1 MATKDTPH
9 VKTPITASITDQSNY
24 GTWPNSEPGPYEVSP
39 PSELSILVASSSPL
53 VIGTILQFSQ
63 VAIALLFVGRLG
75 KDELAATSLACLT
88 ANVTGWS
95 VFQGLSSALDTL
107 CPQAFGA
114 GLKKVVGLHV
124 QRMAGLLICVSLCVG
139 CFWYNSF
146 SFQRLLIPNDDIC
159 RLSRDFL
166 RILLLGCPGYACFE
180 CGKRLLQA
188 QGHFSAGLYTMLFC
202 IPIHI
207 FLTWFSVLHL
217 GFGMK
222 GAAISMA
229 IIHNLLPFGLVIYSK
244 IFTSGECWPRITRH
258 TFQNWMAM
266 IKLAIPSLLM
276 LEVECIG
283 FEILTLLAGQMGTA
297 ELCAQT
303 LLVTF
308 CGFIY
313 KIPYSLAIAASTQ
326 ISERIGEGSHQKAK
340 ETAKLVVLLAASFGS
355 VLVVI
360 LLVFRNKI
368 PYLFTNDPSVIVLM
382 FSVVPM
388 IAIFQLVDAI
398 VGVTNGIIRGIGKQY
413 VGAWIQ
419 TLGYY
424 VVGLPF
430 SVFAAFGLG
439 WKLNGLWA
447 GISVAM
453 LLICFLE
460 GMYMYFLDWSELVED
475 AKERNDAER
484 DA

>member
-1 MATKDTPH
+1 MLT
-9 VKTPITASITDQSNY
+9 SI
-24 GTWPNSEPGPYEVSP
+24 
-39 PSELSILVASSSPL
+39 
-53 VIGTILQFSQ
+53 
-63 VAIALLFVGRLG
+63 R
-75 KDELAATSLACLT
+75 
-88 ANVTGWS
+88 
-95 VFQGLSSALDTL
+95 
-107 CPQAFGA
+107 
-114 GLKKVVGLHV
+114 
-124 QRMAGLLICVSLCVG
+124 
-139 CFWYNSF
+139 YNSF
-146 SFQRLLIPNDDIC
+146 SFQRLLIPNDEIC

-202 IPIHI
+202 IPVHV
-207 FLTWFSVLHL
+207 FLTWYSVLHL

-222 GAAISMA
+222 GAAVSMA
-229 IIHNLLPFGLVIYSK
+229 IVHNLLPFGLVIYSK
-244 IFTSGECWPRITRH
+244 IFTSGECWPRITKH
-258 TFQNWMAM
+258 TFQNWMPM
-266 IKLAIPSLLM
+266 IKLAVPSLAM
-276 LEVECIG
+276 VEVECIG

-313 KIPYSLAIAASTQ
+313 KIPFSLGIAASTQ

-340 ETAKLVVLLAASFGS
+340 ETAKLAVLLAASFGS
-355 VLVVI
+355 ALVVI
-360 LLVFRNKI
+360 LLAFRNKI
-368 PYLFTNDPSVIVLM
+368 PYLFTNDPSVVVLM
-382 FSVVPM
+382 LSVVPM
-388 IAIFQLVDAI
+388 IAIFQLADAI

-413 VGAWIQ
+413 IGAWIQ

-424 VVGLPF
+424 VVGLPC

-453 LLICFLE
+453 LLICCLE
-460 GMYMYFLDWSELVED
+460 GTYMYFLDWSGLVED

-484 DA
+484 NV